1 VKCLV
6 AKKVTKDLE
15 PQENSKDIDTSKE
28 EVTSP
33 KVQKEPET
41 MEELLAQTGY
51 SLHGFKRGDVLEG
64 TITSVSSR
72 EVLIDVGGKTEGI
85 IIDREMELMGDF
97 IKNLKVGEKVT
108 CYVVIA
114 ENDFGQ
120 VVLSLRRAGADMK
133 WKKLIDAKESGNL
146 INVRGLETNKGGLI
160 AEWEGLRGFIPASQ
174 LDFSYSAKVVDLIGK
189 SVDVKVIEVD
199 SKQNRIIFS
208 QKVGLTADK
217 KKELLSKIKVGE
229 KYEGM
234 ITGTAPFGV
243 FVNVNDVEGLV
254 HISEISWQKVSD
266 PKNLFKAGDKVMV
279 LVMGINED
287 AGKLNLS
294 IKQLLPDPW
303 TLVSEKYAKDQTVKG
318 KISKIMA
325 YGAFVD
331 LEPGISG
338 LIHISKLPVDTELV
352 EGQDVEC
359 TVESVDTATRRI
371 SLSLLLHVKPVGYK

>member
-1 VKCLV
+1 MPRK
-6 AKKVTKDLE
+6 AKSEKSEILE
-15 PQENSKDIDTSKE
+15 ENKASETSLS
-28 EVTSP
+28 EVVSSDS
-33 KVQKEPET
+33 QKEPET

-51 SLHGFKRGDVLEG
+51 SLHGFKRGSVVEG
-64 TITSVSSR
+64 VVASVSNK
-72 EVLIDVGGKTEGI
+72 EVLIDVGGKTEGV
-85 IIDREMELMGDF
+85 IIDKEMELMGDF

-108 CYVVIA
+108 CYVVIP

-133 WKKLIDAKESGNL
+133 WKKLIEAKESGEL
-146 INVRGLETNKGGLI
+146 LTVRGLETNKGGLI
-160 AEWEGLRGFIPASQ
+160 VEWEGLRGFIPASQ
-174 LDFSYSAKVVDLIGK
+174 LDFSYSAKVIDLINK
-189 SVDVKVIEVD
+189 TVQVKVIEVD

-208 QKVGLTADK
+208 QKVGLTPEK
-217 KKELLSKIKVGE
+217 KKELLSKIKIGE
-229 KYEGM
+229 KYEGT
-234 ITGTAPFGV
+234 ITGTAPFGI
-243 FVNVNDVEGLV
+243 FVNVLDVEGLV
-254 HISEISWQKVSD
+254 HISEISWQKVGD
-266 PKNLFKAGDKVMV
+266 PKTLFKAGDKVQV

-303 TLVSEKYAKDQTVKG
+303 QMVAEKYVKDQAVKG

-338 LIHISKLPVDTELV
+338 LIHISKLPPDTELI

-359 TVESVDTATRRI
+359 LVESVDTATRRI
-371 SLSLLLHVKPVGYK
+371 SLSLMLHVKPVGYK